1 MEAKNIDEWLEEV
14 EAEQCFD
21 EMAREDNKTLAEK
34 ELGIR
39 IVEV

>member
-1 MEAKNIDEWLEEV
+1 MIQDIDSWLDYIES
-14 EAEQCFD
+14 EQCFD